1 MNTKGKPKGRY
12 FSQRVKVLES
22 GWGDKILQGRVLHSW
37 KWGKYE
43 YNKIISW
50 AGELA
55 QQLGT
60 YAAFVED
67 HSLIPRTH
75 IGWITTTCNLALRS
89 STLL

>member
-1 MNTKGKPKGRY
+1 M
-12 FSQRVKVLES
+12 LES
-22 GWGDKILQGRVLHSW
+22 GWGDKILQGRAFHSW

-60 YAAFVED
+60 FAAFIED
-67 HSLIPRTH
+67 HSLIPSTH
-75 IGWITTTCNLALRS
+75 IGWITTKCNLALEIQYPFLAS
-89 STLL
+89 KSTLVRTYRTYT